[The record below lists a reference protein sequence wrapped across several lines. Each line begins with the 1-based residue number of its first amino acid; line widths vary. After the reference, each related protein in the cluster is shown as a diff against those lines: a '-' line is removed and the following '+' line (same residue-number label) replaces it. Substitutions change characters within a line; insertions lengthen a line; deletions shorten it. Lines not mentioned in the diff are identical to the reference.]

1 MWAGPKHLLVWCRV
15 SRFHA
20 HKNVAGV
27 QISMD
32 EIVNLAQTKVVN
44 KTYDFRLGS
53 DKV

>member
-1 MWAGPKHLLVWCRV
+1 LLVWCRD

-20 HKNVAGV
+20 HKNVARV

-32 EIVNLAQTKVVN
+32 EIVNLAQTYIVN
-44 KTYDFRLGS
+44 KTYDFRLGG